1 MMLLKD
7 ISVIKIKTGT
17 VQMKINQEN
26 MNNIVILDIPEDM
39 IRNINLI
46 LNDIN
51 SEILHKENQE
61 IVSLRDFLLT
71 LLMNGQV
78 GFK

>member
-1 MMLLKD
+1 
-7 ISVIKIKTGT
+7 
-17 VQMKINQEN
+17 MKINQEN